1 MLSLQTVLVLELLNT
16 SAALRELLLTS
27 KERMASGADIC
38 SDLSLCG
45 LRHERIAACAS
56 NFTFLV
62 LRMDSLFHAIHL
74 FLKLR
79 ASAAAHQNLT
89 AACRSPYI
97 ISYKGWAVQQEILFG
112 CRIISLGAGQLGRVI
127 VWMA

>member
-97 ISYKGWAVQQEILFG
+97 ISHKGWAVQQEISFG